1 MFKVVLWCHLNIV
14 QRGVAVQI
22 IERVLEA
29 ILFVVAAQSGLR
41 LFEADGEAPVALARR
56 LIRRRLPV
64 TAIVIT
70 ALLAAGG
77 LLQAAWPGALD
88 ALRQQ
93 PQGAWWRTFTAPFV
107 QTGGGLAGA
116 LFNIATAAIIL
127 ALAEWQWGRLAA
139 AAVWLTGAWAPVGDV
154 AKLAGYHV
162 SASHASAYSAGSSGA
177 TYFTAATLCAALLCG
192 GPLLVRGTQSSG
204 AGRARLLGLVGPAI
218 ALVMWIATNDGHG
231 VLFTEGF
238 VLGLLLRAALLALRI
253 PPPPTAST
261 PRAPATSAPHD
272 PATDPAAFAPRDPAF
287 TPGASLRSAA
297 SGRPAAASRS

>member
-1 MFKVVLWCHLNIV
+1 VIVL
-14 QRGVAVQI
+14 I

-29 ILFVVAAQSGLR
+29 ILFVVAAQSGVR
-41 LFEADGEAPVALARR
+41 LFEAAGEPPSALARR

-70 ALLAAGG
+70 ALLAAGS

-93 PQGAWWRTFTAPFV
+93 PHGAWWRTFTAPFV
-107 QTGGGLAGA
+107 QAGGGLAGA
-116 LFNIATAAIIL
+116 LFNIASAAIIL

-139 AAVWLTGAWAPVGDV
+139 AAVWLAGAWAPLGDV
-154 AKLAGYHV
+154 ARLAGYHV
-162 SASHASAYSAGSSGA
+162 SAASASAYSAGSSGA
-177 TYFTAATLCAALLCG
+177 TYFTAATLSAALLCG
-192 GPLLVRGTQSSG
+192 GPLLARAALLSG
-204 AGRARLLGLVGPAI
+204 AGHARLLGLVGPVI

-231 VLFTEGF
+231 VLFIEGF

-261 PRAPATSAPHD
+261 PAGPASIPGEATSAPATLA
-272 PATDPAAFAPRDPAF
+272 PANP
-287 TPGASLRSAA
+287 
-297 SGRPAAASRS
+297 

>member
-1 MFKVVLWCHLNIV
+1 MFKATLQSSLNIV
-14 QRGVAVQI
+14 QRRVTVLI

-41 LFEADGEAPVALARR
+41 LFEVAGEQAPALARL

-64 TAIVIT
+64 TAIAIT

-93 PQGAWWRTFTAPFV
+93 PHGAWWRTFTAPFV
-107 QTGGGLAGA
+107 QAGGGLDGA
-116 LFNIATAAIIL
+116 LFNIVTAAIIL

-139 AAVWLTGAWAPVGDV
+139 GAVWFTGAWAPVGDV

-162 SASHASAYSAGSSGA
+162 PAASAAAYSAGSSGA
-177 TYFTAATLCAALLCG
+177 TYFTAATLCAALLCA
-192 GPLLVRGTQSSG
+192 GPLL
-204 AGRARLLGLVGPAI
+204 GRARLLGLVGPVV
-218 ALVMWIATNDGHG
+218 ALVMWITTDDGHG
-231 VLFTEGF
+231 VLFIEGF

-253 PPPPTAST
+253 PAPPTASA
-261 PRAPATSAPHD
+261 PRDPAAAPAAFALR
-272 PATDPAAFAPRDPAF
+272 PASAAFAPRPPA
-287 TPGASLRSAA
+287 AAAA
-297 SGRPAAASRS
+297 SPRPAAASRP

>member
-1 MFKVVLWCHLNIV
+1 VLWCHLNIV

-93 PQGAWWRTFTAPFV
+93 PHGAWWRTFTAPFV

-139 AAVWLTGAWAPVGDV
+139 AAVWLTGAWAPVGDI

-162 SASHASAYSAGSSGA
+162 SASNASAYSAGSSGA
-177 TYFTAATLCAALLCG
+177 TYFTAATLCAALLCS
-192 GPLLVRGTQSSG
+192 GPLLSAATPPFRGV
-204 AGRARLLGLVGPAI
+204 GRAHLLGLVGPAI

-238 VLGLLLRAALLALRI
+238 VLGLLLRVALLALRI
-253 PPPPTAST
+253 PPPLTAST
-261 PRAPATSAPHD
+261 PAGPASTPGEATSAPAALA
-272 PATDPAAFAPRDPAF
+272 PANP
-287 TPGASLRSAA
+287 
-297 SGRPAAASRS
+297 

>member
-1 MFKVVLWCHLNIV
+1 MQIV
-14 QRGVAVQI
+14 
-22 IERVLEA
+22 ERVLEA

-41 LFEADGEAPVALARR
+41 LFEVAGEAPLAVARR

-70 ALLAAGG
+70 TLLAAGG

-93 PQGAWWRTFTAPFV
+93 PHGAWWRTFTAPFV

-162 SASHASAYSAGSSGA
+162 SAANVAAYSAGSSGA

-192 GPLLVRGTQSSG
+192 GPRL
-204 AGRARLLGLVGPAI
+204 APARLLGLVGPAI

-253 PPPPTAST
+253 PPPTAST
-261 PRAPATSAPHD
+261 PRDPAAPRA
-272 PATDPAAFAPRDPAF
+272 ATDPAGPHAATDRHAAPHAAIDPVAI
-287 TPGASLRSAA
+287 ASRE
-297 SGRPAAASRS
+297 PAAASTSRLAIPSRP